1 MDAVKKEL
9 LMDAFADDYM
19 TPEAIELVA
28 RARALAPKLAERAR
42 EAERQGMVP
51 VETVK
56 EMQEAG
62 LFRVLQPKR
71 WGGYELD
78 PRVFYRVQMALAEGC
93 MSTAWIYG
101 VIGVHNWQ
109 LPLFPDQAQQD
120 VWGQNSATLI
130 ASTYMPVGKAEKVEG
145 GYRFSGRWAF

>member
-101 VIGVHNWQ
+101 VIGVHNW
-109 LPLFPDQAQQD
+109 F
-120 VWGQNSATLI
+120 LI
-130 ASTYMPVGKAEKVEG
+130 SGVLVIAIALLMMSMPAIRSLDDKPAEAMAEVAAE
-145 GYRFSGRWAF
+145 AE

>member
-71 WGGYELD
+71 WGGYELTRGSSTGCRWRW
-78 PRVFYRVQMALAEGC
+78 PRAACPPPG
-93 MSTAWIYG
+93 STA
-101 VIGVHNWQ
+101 
-109 LPLFPDQAQQD
+109 
-120 VWGQNSATLI
+120 
-130 ASTYMPVGKAEKVEG
+130 
-145 GYRFSGRWAF
+145 

>member
-1 MDAVKKEL
+1 MDAVHKEL

-42 EAERQGMVP
+42 EAERQGKVP
-51 VETVK
+51 LETVQ
-56 EMQEAG
+56 EMEEAG

-109 LPLFPDQAQQD
+109 LPLFPDQAQ
-120 VWGQNSATLI
+120 
-130 ASTYMPVGKAEKVEG
+130 
-145 GYRFSGRWAF
+145 